1 MSLIKQTKIDGLVGV
16 LRKKIMWRTKVLD
29 FVCGYFFEYYS
40 QKMIAAK
47 KKKATTTTSGQ
58 LKDQNI
64 KNP

>member
-47 KKKATTTTSGQ
+47 KKKQ
-58 LKDQNI
+58 QQQHLVN
-64 KNP
+64 